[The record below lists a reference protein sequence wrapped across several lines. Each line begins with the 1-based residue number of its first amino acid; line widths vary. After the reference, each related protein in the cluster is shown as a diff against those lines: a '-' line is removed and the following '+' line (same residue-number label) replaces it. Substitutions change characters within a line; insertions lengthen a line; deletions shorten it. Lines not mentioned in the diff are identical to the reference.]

1 MKPIFNNAFF
11 FLLISFLSVQSIAQD
26 QIPGLE
32 LWLSADQGVSI
43 SNDGAVTTWTDRSDN
58 GRNAGQATALQQ
70 PTLVGSSIKCLY
82 FDGIDDNL
90 DINLS
95 FLANSEYTI
104 FCVASSN
111 TYNYPNYALTTTGR
125 TANEAFNFGFA
136 RERCLRLAQW
146 SNDLQ
151 IKINR
156 TEVEEQL
163 NIWGGRLTGN
173 LNEGQS
179 IWFNG
184 ERIADRYSVDFLE
197 SVGGGKIGA
206 GSIEEWMFR
215 GTIAEILIY
224 SRALSIYEMDFVNNY
239 LAQKYRIRV
248 HPELLPT
255 ISQKFDHGGLDASFS
270 ALFNVDGDTLGTA
283 RLPFVEIMDNGL
295 LTTNSVF
302 YIYGSEESGR
312 EISGLASEPTNL
324 FLSSE
329 LYAESVPEFS
339 DGGSVIFNATYSID
353 NVCTT
358 ATPAY
363 LLFRDSPTT
372 AWALEAQ
379 TFMNNE
385 CGASFGVDLR
395 DGYYGFAVP
404 STVALDNS
412 QAGVILE

>member
-1 MKPIFNNAFF
+1 
-11 FLLISFLSVQSIAQD
+11 
-26 QIPGLE
+26 
-32 LWLSADQGVSI
+32 
-43 SNDGAVTTWTDRSDN
+43 
-58 GRNAGQATALQQ
+58 
-70 PTLVGSSIKCLY
+70 
-82 FDGIDDNL
+82 
-90 DINLS
+90 
-95 FLANSEYTI
+95 
-104 FCVASSN
+104 
-111 TYNYPNYALTTTGR
+111 
-125 TANEAFNFGFA
+125 
-136 RERCLRLAQW
+136 
-146 SNDLQ
+146 
-151 IKINR
+151 
-156 TEVEEQL
+156 
-163 NIWGGRLTGN
+163 
-173 LNEGQS
+173 
-179 IWFNG
+179 
-184 ERIADRYSVDFLE
+184 
-197 SVGGGKIGA
+197 
-206 GSIEEWMFR
+206 
-215 GTIAEILIY
+215 
-224 SRALSIYEMDFVNNY
+224 
-239 LAQKYRIRV
+239 
-248 HPELLPT
+248 
-255 ISQKFDHGGLDASFS
+255 
-270 ALFNVDGDTLGTA
+270 
-283 RLPFVEIMDNGL
+283 MDNGL